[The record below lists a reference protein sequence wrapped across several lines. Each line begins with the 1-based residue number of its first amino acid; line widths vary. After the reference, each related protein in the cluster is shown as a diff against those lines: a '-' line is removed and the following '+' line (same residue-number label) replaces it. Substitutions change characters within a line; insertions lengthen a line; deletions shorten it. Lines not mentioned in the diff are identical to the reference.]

1 MMADVMEMVLFFI
14 LAAIAVGGA
23 LGVVLARQ
31 SDHSALFLLLNFC
44 ALAAIYVT
52 LNAPFLAAVQ
62 IIVYAGAIVVMFLF
76 VVMMLNVAHRA
87 RPETKPGQ
95 RYAGLLLG
103 ALLLIGLIYV
113 AASNP
118 QLPPELTRS
127 DNVTAIGEA
136 LFTEYLLPFELA
148 GLLLLIGVV
157 GAVVIGKRK
166 L

>member
-1 MMADVMEMVLFFI
+1 VTEMVLFFI
-14 LAAIAVGGA
+14 LAAIAVVGA

-31 SDHSALFLLLNFC
+31 SDHSALFLLLNFI

-62 IIVYAGAIVVMFLF
+62 VIVYAGAIVVMFLF
-76 VVMMLNVAHRA
+76 VVMMLNVAHRE
-87 RPETKPGQ
+87 RPETRPAQ
-95 RYAGLLLG
+95 RYAALLLG
-103 ALLLIGLIYV
+103 ALLLAGLIYV

-127 DNVTAIGEA
+127 DNMAEVGKS

-148 GLLLLIGVV
+148 GLLLLIGMV
-157 GAVVIGKRK
+157 GAVVLGKRK
-166 L
+166 LEE

>member
-1 MMADVMEMVLFFI
+1 MEMVLFCV
-14 LAAIAVGGA
+14 LAAIAVVGA

-31 SDHSALFLLLNFC
+31 SDHSALFLLLNFI

-62 IIVYAGAIVVMFLF
+62 IIVYAGAIVVLFLF
-76 VVMMLNVAHRA
+76 VVMMLNVARRE
-87 RPETKPGQ
+87 RPETKPVQ

-103 ALLLIGLIYV
+103 ALLLAGLVYV
-113 AASNP
+113 AASIP

-127 DNVTAIGEA
+127 DNVVDVGEA

-157 GAVVIGKRK
+157 GAVVLGKRE
-166 L
+166 LD

>member
-1 MMADVMEMVLFFI
+1 MEMVLFCV
-14 LAAIAVGGA
+14 LAAIAVVGA

-31 SDHSALFLLLNFC
+31 SDHSALFLLLNFI

-62 IIVYAGAIVVMFLF
+62 IIVYAGAIVVLFLF
-76 VVMMLNVAHRA
+76 VVMMLNVARRE
-87 RPETKPGQ
+87 RPETKPVQ

-103 ALLLIGLIYV
+103 ALLLAGLVYV
-113 AASNP
+113 AVSIP

-127 DNVTAIGEA
+127 DNVVDVGVA

-157 GAVVIGKRK
+157 GAVVLGKRE
-166 L
+166 LD

>member
-1 MMADVMEMVLFFI
+1 MEMVLFCV
-14 LAAIAVGGA
+14 LAAIAVVGA
-23 LGVVLARQ
+23 LGVVLSRQ
-31 SDHSALFLLLNFC
+31 SDHSALFLLLNFI

-62 IIVYAGAIVVMFLF
+62 IIVYAGAIVVLFLF
-76 VVMMLNVAHRA
+76 VVMMLNVARRE
-87 RPETKPGQ
+87 RPETKPVQ

-103 ALLLIGLIYV
+103 ALLLAGLIYV
-113 AASNP
+113 VVSNP

-127 DNVTAIGEA
+127 DNVMDIGEA

-157 GAVVIGKRK
+157 GAVVLGKRE
-166 L
+166 LD

>member
-1 MMADVMEMVLFFI
+1 MEMVLFFI
-14 LAAIAVGGA
+14 FAAIAVVGA

-31 SDHSALFLLLNFC
+31 SDHSALFLLLNFV

-62 IIVYAGAIVVMFLF
+62 VIVYAGAIVVMFLF
-76 VVMMLNVAHRA
+76 VVMMLNVAHRE
-87 RPETKPGQ
+87 RPETRPAQ
-95 RYAGLLLG
+95 RYAGLALG
-103 ALLLIGLIYV
+103 GLFLVGLIYV
-113 AASNP
+113 VASHP

-127 DNVTAIGEA
+127 DNVAEVGKA

-157 GAVVIGKRK
+157 GAVVLGKREI
-166 L
+166 

>member
-1 MMADVMEMVLFFI
+1 MEMVLFLV
-14 LAAIAVGGA
+14 LAAIAVVGA
-23 LGVVLARQ
+23 LGVVLSRQ

-62 IIVYAGAIVVMFLF
+62 VIVYAGAIVVLFLF
-76 VVMMLNVAHRA
+76 VVIMLNVAHRE
-87 RPETKPGQ
+87 RPETKGGQ
-95 RYAGLLLG
+95 RYAGLVLG

-127 DNVTAIGEA
+127 DNVVDIGA
-136 LFTEYLLPFELA
+136 VLFTEYLLPFELA

-157 GAVVIGKRK
+157 GAVVLGKRE
-166 L
+166 LEE

>member
-1 MMADVMEMVLFFI
+1 MEIVLFF
-14 LAAIAVGGA
+14 LFAAIAVAGA

-31 SDHSALFLLLNFC
+31 SDHSALFLLLNFV

-62 IIVYAGAIVVMFLF
+62 VIVYAGAIVVMFLF
-76 VVMMLNVAHRA
+76 VVIMLNVAHRE
-87 RPETKPGQ
+87 RPETKPAQ

-103 ALLLIGLIYV
+103 ALLLVGLIYV

-118 QLPPELTRS
+118 QLPPALTRT
-127 DNVTAIGEA
+127 DNVADVGEA
-136 LFTEYLLPFELA
+136 LFAEHLLPFELA

-157 GAVVIGKRK
+157 GAVVLGKRK
-166 L
+166 LED

>member
-1 MMADVMEMVLFFI
+1 MEMVLFCV
-14 LAAIAVGGA
+14 LAAIAVVGA

-31 SDHSALFLLLNFC
+31 SDHSALFLLLNFI

-62 IIVYAGAIVVMFLF
+62 IIVYAGAIVVLFLF
-76 VVMMLNVAHRA
+76 VVMMLNVARRE
-87 RPETKPGQ
+87 RPETKPVQ

-103 ALLLIGLIYV
+103 ALLLAGLVYV
-113 AASNP
+113 AVSIP

-127 DNVTAIGEA
+127 DNVVDVGEA

-157 GAVVIGKRK
+157 GAVVLGKRE
-166 L
+166 LD

>member
-1 MMADVMEMVLFFI
+1 METVLFFV
-14 LAAIAVGGA
+14 LAATAVVGA

-31 SDHSALFLLLNFC
+31 ADHSALFLLLNFI

-62 IIVYAGAIVVMFLF
+62 IIVYTGAIVVMFLF
-76 VVMMLNVAHRA
+76 VVMMLNVAHRE
-87 RPETKPGQ
+87 RPETRPVQ
-95 RYAGLLLG
+95 RYAAWLLG
-103 ALLLIGLIYV
+103 ALFLTGLIYV

-127 DNVTAIGEA
+127 DNVSDIGKA

-157 GAVVIGKRK
+157 GAVVLGKRK
-166 L
+166 LEE